1 MSDPM
6 VPGFEAVGDEE
17 LFLVVHDG
25 QTFEGSRNGGAR
37 ATRGEGEATP

>member
-17 LFLVVHDG
+17 LFLVVQDG
-25 QTFEGSRNGGAR
+25 QTFEGARNGGAR
-37 ATRGEGEATP
+37 ATRGEGEATA